1 MKKILISVFC
11 LLSIN
16 NGEAQYSSPDGQNNT
31 QSPYGQSS
39 PPTYGYPQQN
49 NQIQTLGEAP
59 RGYVPSTTTSPFSYP
74 QQQQPIQ
81 QPSVTCMPNGVGG
94 FTCR

>member
-1 MKKILISVFC
+1 MKKILILISC
-11 LLSIN
+11 LISIN
-16 NGEAQYSSPDGQNNT
+16 SGQAQYSSPYGQNNS

-39 PPTYGYPQQN
+39 PPTFVYPQQN

-59 RGYVPSTTTSPFSYP
+59 KGYVPSTTTSPFSYP

-81 QPSVTCMPNGVGG
+81 QPTVTCMPNGVGG